1 MRCAP
6 IEDRATSDDFDI
18 ALSAPAP
25 GGTTFAQTALREWR
39 ANLIRSLG
47 AGATGSV
54 ACAVTACTIVI
65 QWNDSRGSQTADT
78 QAGSATQQLI
88 TQVQL

>member
-1 MRCAP
+1 
-6 IEDRATSDDFDI
+6 
-18 ALSAPAP
+18 
-25 GGTTFAQTALREWR
+25 
-39 ANLIRSLG
+39 
-47 AGATGSV
+47 
-54 ACAVTACTIVI
+54 VTACTIVI